1 MKKFI
6 LDLKV
11 TEVTK
16 PHPRYVLIKLT
27 DPEKAL
33 PEMLPGQFAQ

>member
-11 TEVTK
+11 RETVAVGK
-16 PHPRYVLIKLT
+16 QAVLLRLT
-27 DPEKAL
+27 ADEQL
-33 PEMLPGQFAQ
+33 PEMLPGQFV